1 MAPYSLISTP
11 DVSPLPP
18 HVCRYEAGDRL
29 SAEQALRHPF
39 FKLQLDPLQQ
49 GAVTDNAAAAAR
61 GTMSASKMSGS
72 QQTLPTAT
80 NVVCNGWPAVSTTGP
95 ACGGAG
101 GGGPATSTASFLQLP
116 LQHPQHLAADSARAA
131 DSETNTHTINVLQQ
145 NNNTAEVAA
154 HAADYSEAHT
164 DTLMVAGEHAHV
176 SESEAHTTL
185 AAAAAL
191 MAALDSAWALST

>member
-1 MAPYSLISTP
+1 MLLALH
-11 DVSPLPP
+11 P

-39 FKLQLDPLQQ
+39 FKLQLDPLLQ
-49 GAVTDNAAAAAR
+49 GAVIDNAAAAAM
-61 GTMSASKMSGS
+61 GTTSASKMSGS

-80 NVVCNGWPAVSTTGP
+80 NIVCNGWPAVSTTGP

-101 GGGPATSTASFLQLP
+101 GGGGPATSTASFLQLP
-116 LQHPQHLAADSARAA
+116 PQHPQHLAADSARAA
-131 DSETNTHTINVLQQ
+131 DSETNTHPASVLQQ
-145 NNNTAEVAA
+145 HSLLTDNCAEVAA
-154 HAADYSEAHT
+154 HAADDSEAHT
-164 DTLMVAGEHAHV
+164 DTLMVVGELAHV